1 MHHADAPISLRAY
14 FCPALIRGDQHSK
27 LFGMSLV
34 SRLFKHPAGMC
45 GHLALLVLLLIGGPV
60 SAQVD
65 QAVYD
70 NGEKIFKA
78 NCGSCHKPDKD
89 MTGPAVKGA
98 KERWEGKG
106 DVHEWI
112 KDSQGY
118 IKSGNAHAKQIFEE
132 HNKIVMPPQALS
144 NEEIDAVLYYA
155 DNFAPAGAK
164 KGAEPAPEAAAAK
177 PSSSWQWLV
186 VTGLILLLVLL
197 SLGGVRHQLHNAVR
211 EKQGMAPE
219 PAMGTWGRICKW
231 AVQNKGWASAA
242 VLLLVVW
249 ALVLLWN
256 WMFNI
261 GVYGGDK
268 VAHYKPSQPIAFD
281 HSLHAGKDNLAINCQ
296 YCHSGAEKSKHA
308 GIPSANVCMNCHQAI
323 SEGPKTGT
331 AEIAKIYEA
340 TGWDPAAMKY
350 TGQQKP
356 LVWNKVHNLPDHVFF
371 SHQQHVAVGKLE
383 CQECHGPVDT
393 EMDQVQQWSPL
404 TMAWC
409 LECHNTK
416 EVAVAGS
423 DNGYYQEIHR
433 RMATTPMGQG
443 ELRKYLEDEKI
454 TVRELGGF
462 ECAKCHY

>member
-1 MHHADAPISLRAY
+1 
-14 FCPALIRGDQHSK
+14 
-27 LFGMSLV
+27 MSLV
-34 SRLFKHPAGMC
+34 LRLFKHRAGSI
-45 GHLALLVLLLIGGPV
+45 GQLALLVLFLIGTPAT
-60 SAQVD
+60 AQVD
-65 QAVYD
+65 QAIYD
-70 NGEKIFKA
+70 NGEKLFKA

-132 HNKIVMPPQALS
+132 HNKIVMPPQPLS
-144 NEEIDAVLYYA
+144 NEEIDAVLHYA
-155 DNFAPAGAK
+155 DNFAPAGKPADTPT
-164 KGAEPAPEAAAAK
+164 AETAAAE

-186 VTGLILLLVLL
+186 VTGLILLVVLL
-197 SLGGVRHQLHNAVR
+197 SLGGVRHQLNNAVR
-211 EKQGMAPE
+211 EKQGLSPE
-219 PAMGTWGRICKW
+219 PATGTWGRIRRW
-231 AVQNKGWASAA
+231 AWRNKGWASVA
-242 VLLLVVW
+242 VLLVVVW

-256 WMFNI
+256 FLFNI

-281 HSLHAGKDNLAINCQ
+281 HTRHAGKDNLAINCQ

-323 SEGPKTGT
+323 SEGPSTGT

-340 TGWDPAAMKY
+340 VGWDATAMKY
-350 TGQQKP
+350 TGHQKP
-356 LVWNKVHNLPDHVFF
+356 LVWNKVHNLPDHVYF

-393 EMDQVQQWSPL
+393 EMDQVEQWSPL

-409 LECHNTK
+409 LDCHNTK

-433 RMATTPMGQG
+433 RMATTPVGQG